1 MNTAAQ
7 ILGSK
12 PDQAVYTMEPTASA
26 HEAAG

>member
-12 PDQAVYTMEPTASA
+12 PDLTVYTMEPTASA
-26 HEAAG
+26 MRPSA